1 MLRAAGLFVL
11 FALLPALVVS
21 QSLGEV
27 AKKEK
32 ERRKSNKDKGV
43 EVRVI
48 DGEEV
53 SEAEETEDSSEEPQ
67 EGSGTSSEKI
77 ETRKDSPASSSA
89 SRDKQETEWL
99 GRAAEARERLKAA
112 QENYQTLSQLHL
124 SPGEYYSDEN
134 GNPVITSL
142 DQLRDL
148 VAEAKAEL
156 DQATRAVDQL
166 KEEARR
172 AGVPRGWVR

>member
-1 MLRAAGLFVL
+1 MLKTAGVIVL
-11 FALLPALVVS
+11 FALLPALVVG

-32 ERRKSNKDKGV
+32 ERRKNNKDKGV

-48 DGEEV
+48 EGKEV
-53 SEAEETEDSSEEPQ
+53 SEAEETEALSEESEESSE
-67 EGSGTSSEKI
+67 TI
-77 ETRKDSPASSSA
+77 ETRKDSPANSSY
-89 SRDKQETEWL
+89 SRDKQETQWR

-124 SPGEYYSDEN
+124 SPGEYYTDEN
-134 GNPVITSL
+134 GRPLITSL
-142 DQLRDL
+142 NQLRGL

-156 DQATRAVDQL
+156 DQATRAMDQL
-166 KEEARR
+166 KEDARR
-172 AGVPRGWVR
+172 AGIPRGWVR